1 MWIYARTPLSPPIAV
16 LMEMSLMPL
25 IRGQRHGLNIHF
37 AMCQVIV
44 KTPFITSGF
53 RTAEEQR
60 SKMTE
65 FIFPVI
71 LKALNTPPLEFP
83 FHWRVLTACS

>member
-65 FIFPVI
+65 FIFPII
-71 LKALNTPPLEFP
+71 LKALNTPP